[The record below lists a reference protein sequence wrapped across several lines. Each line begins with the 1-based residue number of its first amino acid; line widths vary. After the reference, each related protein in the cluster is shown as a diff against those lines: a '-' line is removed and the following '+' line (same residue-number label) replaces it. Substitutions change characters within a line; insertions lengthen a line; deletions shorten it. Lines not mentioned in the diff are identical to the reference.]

1 MSAPN
6 LASTGEH
13 DLFTVVRAS
22 EIHAEAVSEK
32 WLIEDLWTASSVGWV
47 AGQPKS
53 FKSWTALEMAVSVA
67 SGSPCLGRF
76 RVHER
81 GKVLL
86 YLAEDSLAA
95 VRERIEALAAGHGL
109 AIDDLDIDVITTSSM
124 RLDLGRDQVRLQ
136 KTVRALSP
144 RLLILDPLVRI
155 HGADENSSAEISR
168 LLGYLRGLERE
179 FGVSILVVHH
189 VRKSSA
195 PQQAAGQGLRGS
207 GDLHAWSDAALYLRR
222 KGEDVVVT
230 VEHRSAKA
238 PSPFALRLFAAD
250 DSPPR
255 LEIVEVQA
263 AGLAAGESIEERVLE
278 VLESSAP
285 LTRSALREKV
295 GVRNERL
302 GEALER
308 LTETGSIKRT
318 GEGWQLGSADRSV
331 PLVGMRGNGTVVELA
346 KASTGGEAE
355 QSSWPLETTGG
366 GPPAEGATD
375 KSRNSRREP

>member
-1 MSAPN
+1 MSDRGLGNTSA
-6 LASTGEH
+6 H
-13 DLFTVVRAS
+13 DLFAVVRAS
-22 EIHAEAVSEK
+22 EIRAEPVSES

-47 AGQPKS
+47 AGPPKS
-53 FKSWTALEMAVSVA
+53 FKSWTALEIAVSVA

-76 RVHER
+76 RVHDR

-95 VRERIEALAAGHGL
+95 VRERIDALAAAHGL
-109 AIDDLDIDVITTSSM
+109 EIENLDIDVITTSSM

-168 LLGYLRGLERE
+168 LLGYLRGLQRE

-238 PSPFALRLFAAD
+238 PSRFALRLVTANR
-250 DSPPR
+250 PPR
-255 LEIVEVQA
+255 LEIVDTQIAGVA
-263 AGLAAGESIEERVLE
+263 AAESVEERVLE
-278 VLESSAP
+278 VLERSPP
-285 LTRSALREKV
+285 LTRSALRQKV

-302 GEALER
+302 GEALEH
-308 LTETGSIKRT
+308 LTETGSITR
-318 GEGWQLGSADRSV
+318 GAEGWQLDDEDRSV
-331 PLVGMRGNGTVVELA
+331 PLIGMSGNGTVA
-346 KASTGGEAE
+346 GASALFGE
-355 QSSWPLETTGG
+355 S
-366 GPPAEGATD
+366 
-375 KSRNSRREP
+375 